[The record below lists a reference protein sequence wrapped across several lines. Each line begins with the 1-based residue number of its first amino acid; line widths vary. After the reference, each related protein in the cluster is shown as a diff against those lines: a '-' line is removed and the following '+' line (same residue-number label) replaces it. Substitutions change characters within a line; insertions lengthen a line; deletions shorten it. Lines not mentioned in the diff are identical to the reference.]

1 MLDRFDFDTV
11 LFPINFVQYANPEYR
26 RNTGELLRQCR
37 EREVGMQVWFMLGGL
52 IALIIGLRIIMR
64 CATDQEKRFV
74 FNGDIRKW

>member
-37 EREVGMQVWFMLGGL
+37 EREVGVQVWFMLGGL
-52 IALIIGLRIIMR
+52 IAIIMGVG
-64 CATDQEKRFV
+64 AFFV
-74 FNGDIRKW
+74 SDLLYIEVRAGH